1 VCIIIIIIMMR
12 KCKHTDSRADVQKED
27 FIFLSFFLF
36 GSRKRGANPPTG
48 GRGIIGQ
55 SEAKDILHCQQ
66 SLKSESSNQ
75 SMQLL
80 QQEEEEEDEEEE
92 EEEEKEKA

>member
-1 VCIIIIIIMMR
+1 VCIIIIIIIMMR

-27 FIFLSFFLF
+27 FIFLSFFF
-36 GSRKRGANPPTG
+36 GSRKRGANPPAG

-80 QQEEEEEDEEEE
+80 QQEEEEEED
-92 EEEEKEKA
+92 EEEEKEEKEKA

>member
-1 VCIIIIIIMMR
+1 VCIIIIIVIMMR

-36 GSRKRGANPPTG
+36 GSRKRGANPPAG

-80 QQEEEEEDEEEE
+80 QQEEEEEE

>member
-1 VCIIIIIIMMR
+1 
-12 KCKHTDSRADVQKED
+12 VQKED

-36 GSRKRGANPPTG
+36 GSRKKGANPPTG

-80 QQEEEEEDEEEE
+80 QQEEEEEEED
-92 EEEEKEKA
+92 EEEKEKA

>member
-1 VCIIIIIIMMR
+1 MMR

-36 GSRKRGANPPTG
+36 GSRKRGANPPAG

-80 QQEEEEEDEEEE
+80 QQEEEEEE